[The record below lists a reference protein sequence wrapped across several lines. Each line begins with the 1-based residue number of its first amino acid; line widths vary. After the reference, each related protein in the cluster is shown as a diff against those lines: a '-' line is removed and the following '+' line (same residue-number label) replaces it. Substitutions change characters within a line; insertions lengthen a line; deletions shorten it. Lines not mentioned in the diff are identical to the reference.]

1 MRRRQFL
8 TKTTLAAAAALL
20 AAAPDP
26 VAAEAPPETTRIR
39 LVRGKYLGCDAP
51 MGVVEDLLKA
61 EGFTD
66 VQWVRIDTIVGS
78 RHAVASGAA
87 DFNAQNVG
95 SYITLIDAGEP
106 VVLLAGTHV
115 GCYELFAH
123 ERVRT
128 MRDLKGK
135 SVAVTELRS
144 GRHLFL
150 AAALKYI
157 GLDPAKDVTLITTPV
172 AEAVRDFEAGK
183 VDAFMAFPPEPQE
196 LRARKVGHVIL
207 NTTTERPW
215 SQYFC
220 CMLAGNREF
229 IRKHPVATK
238 RAVRATLK
246 AAGICALEPD
256 RVARRLVDKGDNV
269 WKHDHLLQMLK
280 ELPWDRWRTYDPEN
294 TIRFHA
300 LRLHEAG
307 LIKASPQK
315 IIAQGTNWRFVN
327 ELKKEMK
334 G

>member
-8 TKTTLAAAAALL
+8 TRTTLAAAAALL
-20 AAAPDP
+20 GAAPDP
-26 VAAEAPPETTRIR
+26 VAAEAPAETTRIR

-61 EGFTD
+61 EGFID

-78 RHAVASGAA
+78 RHVVASGAA

-95 SYITLIDAGEP
+95 SYIPLIDAGEP

-128 MRDLKGK
+128 MRDLRGR

-157 GLDPAKDVTLITTPV
+157 GLDPAKDVTLVTTPI

-238 RAVRATLK
+238 RAVRAIVK
-246 AAGICALEPD
+246 AADICALEPD
-256 RVARRLVDKGDNV
+256 RVARRLVDKGDSV
-269 WKHDHLLQMLK
+269 WKDDYLLQMLK

-327 ELKKEMK
+327 ELKKEL